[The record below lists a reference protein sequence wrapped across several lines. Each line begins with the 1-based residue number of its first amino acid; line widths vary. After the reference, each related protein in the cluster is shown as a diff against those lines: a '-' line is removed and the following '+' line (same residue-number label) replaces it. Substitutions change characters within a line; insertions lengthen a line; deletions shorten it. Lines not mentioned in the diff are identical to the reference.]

1 MYKQNLYLQ
10 TAIVIFIKRMNQAPL
25 LIGKVGDPLNNAVI
39 FLFHFC
45 KGAKMYKQSFRNG
58 PLRRNGSD

>member
-45 KGAKMYKQSFRNG
+45 MGAKMYKQSFRNG
-58 PLRRNGSD
+58 LLRRNGSD